1 MIRHHWYQNLD
12 YDFLKTIDPTKYRI
26 FGAYPRLHDAKNN
39 RWHKFLQFETSNQSN
54 KTFMNEQ
61 LTKAVDFVNQSFNH
75 YIVDFKW
82 HSKFKVAEIITD
94 HLGGIAYAH
103 LEPLSLNT
111 QHLVVEHIVQ
121 KVQHTYP
128 YVHDDTPTNVLLNN
142 KLQIKWIDHD
152 RVIRRFVDQQVIP
165 INDYKKS
172 YLNQFISCIED
183 FDNEFFEQVWNKYC
197 RF

>member
-1 MIRHHWYQNLD
+1 MIRHHQNFD
-12 YDFLKTIDPTKYRI
+12 YDFFKTIDLTQYRV
-26 FGAYPRLHDAKNN
+26 FGGYPRLHDTKRN
-39 RWHKFLQFETSNQSN
+39 RWHKFLQFETSGQSN

-94 HLGGIAYAH
+94 HLGGVAYSE
-103 LEPLSLNT
+103 LKPLSLNT

-183 FDNEFFEQVWNKYC
+183 FDYEFFEQVWNKYC